1 MIEDPRGQWAHP
13 GKNTRIPGNQITME
27 GIDYSVWAV
36 PDVGE
41 PVLMQ
46 PGQEYT
52 FPGASYVDE
61 YPMAEQEEELP
72 KDPSYL
78 SYNTQCALV
87 LFNALHGTL

>member
-27 GIDYSVWAV
+27 GVDYPVWAV

-46 PGQEYT
+46 PGQSYT

-61 YPMAEQEEELP
+61 YPMLEQGGELP
-72 KDPSYL
+72 KAQM
-78 SYNTQCALV
+78 YNGMKQKLLLMIV
-87 LFNALHGTL
+87 LL

>member
-61 YPMAEQEEELP
+61 YPMLEQGGQLPTAKEGGEYETKELTDAE
-72 KDPSYL
+72 
-78 SYNTQCALV
+78 V
-87 LFNALHGTL
+87 RM